1 MENNK
6 PSITLPYSGSIFALD
21 ISPDGQMLA
30 IGQQADFY
38 SRNPILTLWNLPQGQ
53 LIAEIE
59 HMSEKSIDAVCFS
72 GDSKFLYYVKNHEY
86 PKVLVYNLETQS
98 YLQPDEFKVANVTWL
113 AGAREAPRLV
123 TAGII
128 TEVWNT
134 ETWERSLSILD
145 YMVLGGE
152 CSKAAVADIT
162 PDGKKIAV
170 VGKNID
176 QVHIYD
182 IEQNVIIQTLDEAPR
197 QARWV
202 RYSPDLSYLAAID
215 DSGGKL
221 CLWRLETGNRHLVEG
236 FFIEGNKFECDGFFC
251 LSFHPTS
258 KYLALGNWTG
268 VVRIIQLSN
277 GELIASEAVH
287 KGRVYRLAF
296 TPDGKQLISGDEYGT
311 IFIWNLE
318 ELLQV

>member
-6 PSITLPYSGSIFALD
+6 PSITLPYSGSIYALD
-21 ISPDGQMLA
+21 ISPDGRMLA

-38 SRNPILTLWNLPQGQ
+38 STNPILTLWSLPQRQ

-86 PKVLVYNLETQS
+86 PEVLVYNLENQNH
-98 YLQPDEFKVANVTWL
+98 LKPDQFKAANVTWL
-113 AGAREAPRLV
+113 ACAKQAPRLV
-123 TAGII
+123 TAGLI

-134 ETWERSLSILD
+134 ETWERSLSLLD
-145 YMVLGGE
+145 YIVLGGE
-152 CSKAAVADIT
+152 RRKAAVADLT

-197 QARWV
+197 QASWV
-202 RYSPDLSYLAAID
+202 RYSPDLRYLAAID

-221 CLWRLETGNRHLVEG
+221 CLWYLETGHRHLVEG
-236 FFIEGNKFECDGFFC
+236 FSIGGDKFEFDGFLS
-251 LSFHPTS
+251 LSFHPSS
-258 KYLALGNWTG
+258 KYLGLANWTG
-268 VVRIIQLSN
+268 IVRIIRLSDA
-277 GELIASEAVH
+277 EQIASLKAHE
-287 KGRVYRLAF
+287 GRVYGLTF

-311 IFIWNLE
+311 VSFWELE
-318 ELLQV
+318 GLLET